1 MPSVLPPGRRRRR
14 PPVNGRVSR
23 RRFLTGTVAVA
34 GALAVAACTE
44 SPSGGGG
51 TPQPESTPSSAA
63 RRGGILRAYTFGAL
77 TPETFD
83 PHQSR
88 GGPIADVH
96 SAVFSRLY
104 RYSDDVAGTIVP
116 DLAKAMPEQPDELTY
131 IIPLREGVT
140 FHDTPGVR
148 TAFPTVAG
156 RPLDSEDVRQSI
168 ERQLNLNSPRSSRFL
183 RAGQL
188 SVIERVVTPNRR
200 TVTIRLKRPVAP
212 FLAMLAAPQAHVIA
226 RETVDTSIDEMAT
239 ASTLVGSGPFTV
251 DSFEPGVVVRLRRN
265 TAWFAANDG
274 AVASGPQPWL
284 DGIDA
289 YFSPQESAFQ
299 RAAFERQAVDV
310 TELSDVEQFE
320 RVRATTLADVSIDE
334 AESGCVLASRLLVDR
349 APFKDDRIRRAV
361 HLAIDRRALAA
372 VLYPPFDGRDSAR
385 LSGPIPPALSRWAI
399 SGDKL
404 VKTAAYRE
412 DRAAAIAE
420 AKQLMSAALGDGVIA
435 AVPAIFAGV
444 PKAIAGPAA
453 EAVRRQLAET
463 IGMRLVPVI
472 DPTGDVLLGGALRRN
487 VEGAAEGAVLFTFGL
502 EGAGADLDDHVYQF
516 RSGQTANTY
525 RNEDATLDDM
535 IDRQRSEFDED
546 ARRQIGHDIQQYLLG
561 KANVRIE
568 YLAPVQRR
576 LRWGYARDVHQAL
589 CFGGS
594 ERLAGAWLDTGHPA
608 WSTRPA

>member
-1 MPSVLPPGRRRRR
+1 MLPPGRRRRR
-14 PPVNGRVSR
+14 APVNGRVSR
-23 RRFLTGTVAVA
+23 RRFLTGTAAVA
-34 GALAVAACTE
+34 GALAVAACRE

-88 GGPIADVH
+88 GGPLADLH

-104 RYSDDVAGTIVP
+104 RYSDEVAGTIVP
-116 DLAKAMPEQPDELTY
+116 DLAEAMPEQPDELTY

-140 FHDTPGVR
+140 FHDTPGAR
-148 TAFPTVAG
+148 AAFPTVAG
-156 RPLDSEDVRQSI
+156 RSLDSEDVRQSI
-168 ERQLNLNSPRSSRFL
+168 ERQLNLNSPRASRFL
-183 RAGQL
+183 RSGQL
-188 SVIERVVTPNRR
+188 SVIERVATPNRR

-212 FLAMLAAPQAHVIA
+212 FLAMLAAPQAYVIA
-226 RETVDTSIDEMAT
+226 RETVDTSLDEMAT
-239 ASTLVGSGPFTV
+239 ASTLVGSGPFTI
-251 DSFEPGVVVRLRRN
+251 DAFEPGVVVRLRRN
-265 TAWFAANDG
+265 AAWFAANDG
-274 AVASGPQPWL
+274 DAGSGSRPWL

-289 YFSPQESAFQ
+289 YFSPQESTFQ

-310 TELSDVEQFE
+310 TELGDVEQLE

-334 AESGCVLASRLLVDR
+334 TESGCVLTSRLLVDR
-349 APFKDDRIRRAV
+349 APFKDDRVRRAV

-372 VLYPPFDGRDSAR
+372 ALYPPFDGRDSAR

-399 SGDKL
+399 AGDDL

-420 AKQLMSAALGDGVIA
+420 AKQLIGAALGDGAIA
-435 AVPAIFAGV
+435 DVPAIFAGV

-453 EAVRRQLAET
+453 EALGRQLAQT

-472 DPTGDVLLGGALRRN
+472 DPTGDVLLNGALRRN
-487 VEGAAEGAVLFTFGL
+487 VEGAAEGAVLFTFGM
-502 EGAGADLDDHVYQF
+502 ESAGADLDDHVYQF

-525 RNEDATLDDM
+525 RIEDATLDDM
-535 IDRQRSEFDED
+535 IDRQRGEFDED

-568 YLAPVQRR
+568 YLTPVQRR
-576 LRWGYARDVHQAL
+576 LRWGYARDVHQPL
-589 CFGGS
+589 SFGGS
-594 ERLAGAWLDTGHPA
+594 EHLADAWLDTGHPA